1 MFGVM
6 LSVLVALMHWYI
18 WKRLVKD
25 TIRPGRTR
33 RALTVFAVVMALLV
47 FATLILPRVIG
58 VDASRWFA
66 WPGYIWFGLLVYL
79 FLILLVLEIPRLALR
94 GWARRSPLV
103 ATATAPAAPS
113 ADSPAESTS
122 GDAPASAERAPD
134 ADLASSSPA
143 PSGDASLNP
152 AATDPAPSGEPGTSD
167 GPPPVSSRRLFLAR
181 GAGIVASAAS
191 VSLVGVGMANALGT
205 PDLLRVPV
213 RLPKLDPAFNGFRI
227 AVVSDI
233 HLGPLSGRAH
243 TERIVRM
250 INETSPDMVAIVG
263 DLADGTVD
271 ELGRAA
277 EPLQDLASRE
287 GTFFVT
293 GNHEYFEEPFEWLR
307 ELDRLGLHS
316 LRNENTVIR
325 RGDAAFDLAGVND
338 ISGRMVD
345 DGPDFDKALAG
356 RDSSRPTVL
365 LAHQPVQVSEAA
377 KRDVALQ
384 LSGHTHGGQL
394 WPFHYIVSM
403 QQGAV
408 AGLSTVDN
416 TQLYVTRGAG
426 FWGPPIRVGA
436 PPDITVIS
444 LEA

>member
-6 LSVLVALMHWYI
+6 LSALVALMHWYI

-25 TIRPGRTR
+25 TLRPGRAR
-33 RALTVFAVVMALLV
+33 RVLTVVTVLLALLV
-47 FATLILPRVIG
+47 AATLVLPRAVG
-58 VDASRWFA
+58 LTGAGYYA

-79 FLILLVLEIPRLALR
+79 FLILAVLELPRLALR
-94 GWARRSPLV
+94 GWVRRTPLE
-103 ATATAPAAPS
+103 ATAAAPGSPTVPAETAP
-113 ADSPAESTS
+113 PAEPT
-122 GDAPASAERAPD
+122 PD
-134 ADLASSSPA
+134 L
-143 PSGDASLNP
+143 
-152 AATDPAPSGEPGTSD
+152 
-167 GPPPVSSRRLFLAR
+167 SRRLFLAR
-181 GAGIVASAAS
+181 GAGLVAGAAS
-191 VSLVGVGMANALGT
+191 VSLVGVGMANALGP

-213 RLPKLDPAFNGFRI
+213 RLPKLDTAFTGFRI

-243 TERIVRM
+243 TERIVSM

-263 DLADGTVD
+263 DLADGTVAA
-271 ELGRAA
+271 LGPAA
-277 EPLQDLASRE
+277 EPLADLVSRE

-307 ELDRLGLHS
+307 ELERLGLHL

-325 RGDAAFDLAGVND
+325 RGGAAFDLAGVND
-338 ISGRMVD
+338 LSGRMAD

-356 RDSSRPTVL
+356 RDPSRPTVL

-377 KRDVALQ
+377 KRGVDLQ

-394 WPFHYIVSM
+394 WPFHYIVGM

-408 AGLSTVDN
+408 AGLSTVDG

-436 PPDITVIS
+436 PPDITVLS

>member
-113 ADSPAESTS
+113 ADRPAESTS
-122 GDAPASAERAPD
+122 GDAPASV
-134 ADLASSSPA
+134 
-143 PSGDASLNP
+143 
-152 AATDPAPSGEPGTSD
+152 DPAPSGEPGTSD
-167 GPPPVSSRRLFLAR
+167 GPPPSSPPVSSRRLFLAR

-213 RLPKLDPAFNGFRI
+213 RLPKLDPAFDGFRI

-325 RGDAAFDLAGVND
+325 RGGAAFDLAGVND

-394 WPFHYIVSM
+394 WPFHYIVNM